1 MFDDVPVSLWLSCLK
16 NMFAEIWR
24 VSTTASFSSS
34 TDERVMMYCIILYR
48 HKKSEM
54 FVCGFQQ
61 AWGTRRRALADGPF
75 CWQVDFD
82 FLKVLK
88 VEKWTCATFGHQNR
102 APEVALLQV
111 ISAKMELHEA
121 LSEAG
126 KLKPVHTT
134 KAWASEA
141 AELRAV
147 RGLHRKS
154 ARELRK
160 LSQKPSETFPAFRIG
175 NSESRGLWKRRA
187 LIALTALKVERCSH
201 KILWQ
206 DRSPLGSL
214 GVGVH
219 VGPQKTWPPIRACSF
234 RT

>member
-1 MFDDVPVSLWLSCLK
+1 MSMFDDVPVSLWLSCLK

-48 HKKSEM
+48 HKEWNVRVRISTSLRDKPEGLSRWTILLTSWFWFLESLESGEVNLCNVWSSKPRPRSGTVAGYLSKDGATWSSVWSREIKASTHHQSLSLRSCWAESCKRSTSEI
-54 FVCGFQQ
+54 C
-61 AWGTRRRALADGPF
+61 
-75 CWQVDFD
+75 
-82 FLKVLK
+82 
-88 VEKWTCATFGHQNR
+88 EK
-102 APEVALLQV
+102 
-111 ISAKMELHEA
+111 
-121 LSEAG
+121 
-126 KLKPVHTT
+126 
-134 KAWASEA
+134 A
-141 AELRAV
+141 AE
-147 RGLHRKS
+147 
-154 ARELRK
+154 
-160 LSQKPSETFPAFRIG
+160 AFRIG